1 MQGIVLRTLI
11 TMLGLFLAS
20 ALVPGVSISGAWTFI
35 FAAVLLGLV
44 NAFVRPIAFVLTLP
58 ITLVTLGLFLL
69 VLNAAMFALVAAML
83 DSFIVAGF
91 WSALFGAIIVSIT
104 KASQSRVPGCSSR
117 IRFAGGATSRKGRRR
132 YLRKW
137 ATWASRSMCTA
148 GMQSVVR

>member
-20 ALVPGVSISGAWTFI
+20 ALIPGVSISGAWTFI

-58 ITLVTLGLFLL
+58 ITLVTLGLFMF

-83 DSFIVAGF
+83 DNFAVAGF

-104 KASQSRVPGCSSR
+104 RTIASWYIGPDGRVEV
-117 IRFAGGATSRKGRRR
+117 IVVTRR
-132 YLRKW
+132 
-137 ATWASRSMCTA
+137 
-148 GMQSVVR
+148 